1 MFTPHMTE
9 EELQAAAY
17 KDFLEMRIKVKIAF
31 EQFIYRMRFTGG
43 KRGVLHSLFEEK
55 KVSTKSKNTWHV
67 IFVNLGYTP
76 QGEFMAG
83 CFIYIPLY
91 RGEEVDYLFIN
102 NLENFVLQKLS
113 THFLM
118 RYKERYLESN
128 GINLRGS
135 HPALYYMLHNQDN
148 TLTYYMPEKWTEKE
162 MEEKGFMISQQGLS
176 LVRFNKKL
184 ITYITFLD
192 QENLSRYKA
201 MVYEEEALWRD
212 LSSSENPKLTLEL
225 KQALYMKH
233 CRNPEKTKAILR
245 RYLLRT
251 SVREDMTEDVLEN
264 IWGYFEQ
271 IIEQTLAIDNLEKL
285 EAAEAARCRLPDLGR
300 YLKQI
305 KRMHPFQIP
314 SLRQ

>member
-9 EELQAAAY
+9 EELQAAAH
-17 KDFLEMRIKVKIAF
+17 KDFLEMRMKVKIAF
-31 EQFIYRMRFTGG
+31 GQFIQRMRFTGG

-67 IFVNLGYTP
+67 IFVNTGYTP

-83 CFIYIPLY
+83 CIIYIPLY

-102 NLENFVLQKLS
+102 NLEIFVLQKLS
-113 THFLM
+113 THFLK

-128 GINLRGS
+128 GINLPGM

-162 MEEKGFMISQQGLS
+162 MQEKGFMISQQGLS
-176 LVRFNKKL
+176 LVRFNKNL

-201 MVYEEEALWRD
+201 LVYEEEALWKD
-212 LSSSENPKLTLEL
+212 LNNVKDPKIAFEL

-233 CRNPEKTKAILR
+233 CRYPEKTKAILR

-251 SVREDMTEDVLEN
+251 SIKGKMTEEVLEK

-271 IIEQTLAIDNLEKL
+271 IIEQTLAIDDIEKQA
-285 EAAEAARCRLPDLGR
+285 AAEAARCRLPDMER
-300 YLKQI
+300 YLEQI
-305 KRMHPFQIP
+305 KKGTV
-314 SLRQ
+314 